1 MWILALDGS
10 PARCSAAVLADGRIV
25 ARESA
30 AAERGHAAILP
41 PMVGRVLAAAGITA
55 PQLDAVAVGVG
66 PGGFTGLRAA
76 LALAQGMALGAG
88 LPLVGVTTG
97 EALVA
102 ALAEEE
108 RRGGRAVW
116 SAIDTRRGGG
126 PRVVLERFAPGAAVP
141 LGPPES
147 FAEAELPHPP
157 GPVALVGDA
166 ALAVAARLLARGADA
181 RLTDRHLPDAADLA
195 RVGALRLAGR
205 LPPRGADPLY
215 VEPPAVRTTGA
226 APAGPAPVG
235 TAPAGGAATAAQA

>member
-10 PARCSAAVLADGRIV
+10 LARCSAAVLAEGRIV

-41 PMVGRVLAAAGITA
+41 PMVGRVLRAAGVTA

-76 LALAQGMALGAG
+76 LALAQGIALGAG
-88 LPLVGVTTG
+88 LPLVGVTTS

-108 RRGGRAVW
+108 RRGARAVW

-126 PRVVLERFAPGAAVP
+126 RVILERFAPGAAVP
-141 LGPPES
+141 LGPPEA
-147 FAEAELPHPP
+147 FAEAELPQPP
-157 GPVALVGDA
+157 GPVMLVGDA
-166 ALAVAARLLARGADA
+166 APAVAARLLARGADA

-215 VEPPAVRTTGA
+215 VEPPAVRTGVAPGGATPAGA
-226 APAGPAPVG
+226 A
-235 TAPAGGAATAAQA
+235 AAART